1 MNTNLIEEE
10 IDDLLNIYEGNKRPK
25 DLLQLKNRSF
35 DVLTEE
41 NARFWTRFNKDQLVT
56 LYEHLRIPNIVQPN
70 GRGGGRRLSGR
81 ELFIFSLTKIAH
93 GSINLALVPVF
104 GGDPH
109 EYLPMFKWFIKHIF
123 ITFCNKILGKSLEMW
138 LNEVLHFRETI

>member
-1 MNTNLIEEE
+1 MNINLIEEE

-70 GRGGGRRLSGR
+70 VRGWG
-81 ELFIFSLTKIAH
+81 EKIIRA
-93 GSINLALVPVF
+93 GTVYF
-104 GGDPH
+104 
-109 EYLPMFKWFIKHIF
+109 
-123 ITFCNKILGKSLEMW
+123 
-138 LNEVLHFRETI
+138 